1 MEQIFD
7 LSESYNSDSEV
18 DIIELVGM
26 KLGDEEYAIDV
37 LKIQEIIK
45 TVEITVVPRLDDYV
59 LGVMN
64 LRGKVIPVMD
74 LRVKFNLSSHDF
86 DQTTRIIVVRF
97 DRSNIGFVVDEVT
110 AVIRVTKEMIEPAPP
125 LVGSVGQEYILG
137 ICRYDERL
145 VMILDIDRV
154 LKDGNNM
161 GDSDLRKIMLGNK
174 GNKAKGSTKG
184 KASEPVIGA
193 DKKSS
198 NGSDTKP
205 KAVQDISQTSETA
218 TVQSSSQ
225 QSSASAPEEADVVAD
240 LDIDQAIIEE
250 LKKRELE
257 TDQLNKEKKSTP
269 VVAPSLPV
277 DDTESASI
285 DDLIAAELLAREQE
299 TDALNVKRR
308 GGSVED
314 VLADAVSQSGIE
326 EMVHVSQDELD
337 SLISKELNM
346 REKET
351 EELNKKKRQD
361 LEKKN

>member
-7 LSESYNSDSEV
+7 LSESYNSDSDV

-45 TVEITVVPRLDDYV
+45 TVEITVVPRLDNYI

-74 LRVKFNLSSHDF
+74 LRIKFNLNSHDF
-86 DQTTRIIVVRF
+86 EQTTRIIVVRF

-137 ICRYDERL
+137 ICRYDDRL

-154 LKDGNNM
+154 LKDGNNI
-161 GDSDLRKIMLGNK
+161 GDSDLRKIMLGGK
-174 GNKAKGSTKG
+174 GGKSKATAKSKPAEP
-184 KASEPVIGA
+184 KAPTT
-193 DKKSS
+193 
-198 NGSDTKP
+198 NGSGAKP
-205 KAVQDISQTSETA
+205 QAVAPVAEAPQA
-218 TVQSSSQ
+218 V
-225 QSSASAPEEADVVAD
+225 SAPAEDST
-240 LDIDQAIIEE
+240 DIDQAIMEE

-257 TDQLNKEKKSTP
+257 TDQLNQEKKSNP
-269 VVAPSLPV
+269 VAKAPV
-277 DDTESASI
+277 IEEEDEDEGDEFGSI
-285 DDLIAAELLAREQE
+285 DDMIAAELSAREKE
-299 TDALNVKRR
+299 TEALNIRRR
-308 GGSVED
+308 GDSVED
-314 VLADAVSQSGIE
+314 VLADAVSQSGVE
-326 EMVHVSQDELD
+326 ETVHVSQDELD

-351 EELNKKKRQD
+351 EELNKKKRKD
-361 LEKKN
+361 SEKKN

>member
-1 MEQIFD
+1 MEQMFD

-45 TVEITVVPRLDDYV
+45 AVEITVVPRLDDYI

-74 LRVKFNLSSHDF
+74 LRIKFNLNNHDF

-154 LKDGNNM
+154 LKDGNSV
-161 GDSDLRKIMLGNK
+161 GDSDLRRIMLGGK
-174 GNKAKGSTKG
+174 GNKVKGTVKG
-184 KASEPVIGA
+184 KTAEPKTSEP
-193 DKKSS
+193 KSVAT
-198 NGSDTKP
+198 NGSVAPSK
-205 KAVQDISQTSETA
+205 VDIAPVVDEAPQVPVVE
-218 TVQSSSQ
+218 
-225 QSSASAPEEADVVAD
+225 ASIG
-240 LDIDQAIIEE
+240 IDQAIEEE
-250 LKKRELE
+250 LRKRELE
-257 TDQLNKEKKSTP
+257 TELLNKEKKS
-269 VVAPSLPV
+269 APDVEAPLLKE
-277 DDTESASI
+277 DADEGDEFGSI
-285 DDLIAAELLAREQE
+285 DDMIAAELLSREKE
-299 TDALNVKRR
+299 TEALNMKRR

-314 VLADAVSQSGIE
+314 VLADAVSQSGVE
-326 EMVHVSQDELD
+326 ETVHVSQDELD

-351 EELNKKKRQD
+351 EELNKKKRLD
-361 LEKKN
+361 SEKKN

>member
-26 KLGDEEYAIDV
+26 KLGEEEYAIDV

-45 TVEITVVPRLDDYV
+45 AVEITVVPRLDNYI

-74 LRVKFNLSSHDF
+74 LRIKFNLSSHDF
-86 DQTTRIIVVRF
+86 DQSTRIIVVRF

-137 ICRYDERL
+137 ICRYDDRL

-154 LKDGNNM
+154 LKDGNNV
-161 GDSDLRKIMLGNK
+161 GDSDLRKIMLGGK
-174 GNKAKGSTKG
+174 GGKTKG
-184 KASEPVIGA
+184 KPSEPNIA
-193 DKKSS
+193 AANSS
-198 NGSDTKP
+198 EVKP
-205 KAVQDISQTSETA
+205 KAEVAPPVVAAVQQTPVAQAPASVE
-218 TVQSSSQ
+218 
-225 QSSASAPEEADVVAD
+225 ASA
-240 LDIDQAIIEE
+240 DIDQAIMEE

-257 TDQLNKEKKSTP
+257 TEQLNKEKKSNPVTPAP
-269 VVAPSLPV
+269 VVE
-277 DDTESASI
+277 DEDEGDEFGSI
-285 DDLIAAELLAREQE
+285 DDMIAAELSAREKE
-299 TDALNVKRR
+299 TEALNSKRR

-314 VLADAVSQSGIE
+314 VLADAVSQSGVE
-326 EMVHVSQDELD
+326 ETVHVSQDELD
-337 SLISKELNM
+337 SLISKELSI

-351 EELNKKKRQD
+351 EELNKKKRKD
-361 LEKKN
+361 SEKKN

>member
-45 TVEITVVPRLDDYV
+45 TVEITVVPRLEDYI

-74 LRVKFNLSSHDF
+74 LRIKFNLSNHDF

-154 LKDGNNM
+154 LKDGNSV
-161 GDSDLRKIMLGNK
+161 GESDLRKIMLGGK
-174 GNKAKGSTKG
+174 GNKSKGTAKSRV
-184 KASEPVIGA
+184 AEPKVA
-193 DKKSS
+193 TT
-198 NGSDTKP
+198 NGSGAKP
-205 KAVQDISQTSETA
+205 KLDIAPVVVETPQVA
-218 TVQSSSQ
+218 HV
-225 QSSASAPEEADVVAD
+225 SAPVEASS
-240 LDIDQAIIEE
+240 DIDQAIMEE

-257 TDQLNKEKKSTP
+257 TDQLNKEKKSNPVAAAP
-269 VVAPSLPV
+269 VVVEKDELGN
-277 DDTESASI
+277 I
-285 DDLIAAELLAREQE
+285 DDLIAAELLAREKE
-299 TDALNVKRR
+299 TEVLNSKRR

-314 VLADAVSQSGIE
+314 VLADAVSQSGVE
-326 EMVHVSQDELD
+326 ETLHVSQDELD
-337 SLISKELNM
+337 SLISKELSI

-351 EELNKKKRQD
+351 EELNKKKRESS
-361 LEKKN
+361 EKKN

>member
-74 LRVKFNLSSHDF
+74 LRIKFNLNTHDF

-137 ICRYDERL
+137 ICRYDDRL

-154 LKDGNNM
+154 LKDGNNI
-161 GDSDLRKIMLGNK
+161 GDSDLRKIMLGGK
-174 GNKAKGSTKG
+174 GNKPKTAPKSKSVEAKATT
-184 KASEPVIGA
+184 
-193 DKKSS
+193 
-198 NGSDTKP
+198 NGSGDKP
-205 KAVQDISQTSETA
+205 KAVVAPVVLDVAQAPAPQAPVED
-218 TVQSSSQ
+218 SS
-225 QSSASAPEEADVVAD
+225 
-240 LDIDQAIIEE
+240 DIDQAIMQE

-257 TDQLNKEKKSTP
+257 TEQLNEVKKSNP
-269 VVAPSLPV
+269 VAEAPLPEE
-277 DDTESASI
+277 DEDESDELGSI
-285 DDLIAAELLAREQE
+285 DDLIAAELLAREKE
-299 TDALNVKRR
+299 TDALNSKRR

-314 VLADAVSQSGIE
+314 VLADAVSQSGVE
-326 EMVHVSQDELD
+326 ETVHVSQDELD

-351 EELNKKKRQD
+351 EELNKKKRKD
-361 LEKKN
+361 SEKKN